1 MGSELI
7 SSALSGWLMT
17 YNAWIAMFLG
27 WAIMLSGIFAAL
39 LLPETKNAIPAMTK
53 ATHPTHELPGWE
65 DGAEPGVP
73 RPNWMP
79 NGDATG
85 KLRSKSMSIFRAY
98 GFILKDN
105 QMMLLLSSFLIYK
118 LSRGIGW
125 FQLQYISKRYD
136 WTLAKATFLM
146 SFKAAVNIVLFV
158 AILPGLSWYLMEK
171 RHVNSRVKDMQLTKF
186 SAVLMIV
193 GTAAMGLSPSA
204 AGMIAGLMVQTL
216 GGGFVFLT
224 RSLITTMVRPEQT
237 ARLYTIIELLQAFGM
252 ILAGPI
258 IAAFFNWGLE
268 LGGGWIGLPF
278 FVASFLFVLTA
289 IVVWRVQLP
298 PQNPTDVHSGRNG
311 VA

>member
-27 WAIMLSGIFAAL
+27 WGIMLAGIFAAL
-39 LLPETKNAIPAMTK
+39 LLPETKNAIPAPKTDDR
-53 ATHPTHELPGWE
+53 THELSGWGD
-65 DGAEPGVP
+65 DGEPEESQP
-73 RPNWMP
+73 IWLPNA
-79 NGDATG
+79 NTTG
-85 KLRSKSMSIFRAY
+85 NLRAKSTSVFRAY
-98 GFILKDN
+98 AFILKDN

-158 AILPGLSWYLMEK
+158 AVLPALSWWLMEK
-171 RHVNSRVKDMQLTKF
+171 RHLDSRLKDMQLTKA

-193 GTAAMGLSPSA
+193 GTAVMGLSPSA
-204 AGMIAGLMVQTL
+204 AGMVIGLMVQTL

-237 ARLYTIIELLQAFGM
+237 ARLYTVIELL
-252 ILAGPI
+252 
-258 IAAFFNWGLE
+258 
-268 LGGGWIGLPF
+268 
-278 FVASFLFVLTA
+278 
-289 IVVWRVQLP
+289 
-298 PQNPTDVHSGRNG
+298 
-311 VA
+311 